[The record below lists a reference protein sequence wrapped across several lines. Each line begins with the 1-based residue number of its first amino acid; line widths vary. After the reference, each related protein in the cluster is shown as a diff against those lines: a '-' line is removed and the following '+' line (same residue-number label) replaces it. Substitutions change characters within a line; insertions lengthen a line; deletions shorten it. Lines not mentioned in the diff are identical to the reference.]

1 MPNSDNVYEA
11 LFKYTKALA
20 VALGYRDFLTRLH
33 SDRVRNISMMIGE
46 SLGLSDDDLSAL
58 KMGSSFHD
66 IGKIG
71 IPDSILL
78 KPAKLDTDEWEEMK
92 RHSEYGEEIIASSG
106 IEGSQRAAKTIR
118 HHHEHFDGSGYPDGL
133 AGSDIPSCSRIMSLA
148 DSYDAMA
155 VTRSYHR
162 ARNHQE
168 IMSVMLSERG
178 TKFEPRLFDVFC
190 ECIEKSPMKVR

>member
-1 MPNSDNVYEA
+1 MSSDDNVYEA

-20 VALGYRDFLTRLH
+20 VALGYRDFMTRLH
-33 SDRVRNISMMIGE
+33 SDRVRHISMMIGE
-46 SLGLSDDDLSAL
+46 WLELDHDNLSAL
-58 KMGSSFHD
+58 KMASSFHD

-71 IPDSILL
+71 IPDSVLL
-78 KPAKLDTDEWEEMK
+78 KPAKLDADEWEEMK
-92 RHSEYGEEIIASSG
+92 KHSEYGEEIITSSG
-106 IEGSQRAAKTIR
+106 FEGSHRAAKAIR
-118 HHHEHFDGSGYPDGL
+118 HHHEHFAGTGYPDGL
-133 AGSDIPSCSRIMSLA
+133 AGEEIPICSRIIALA

-190 ECIEKSPMKVR
+190 ECIEKSPMKIQ